1 MRTIFTLILAGNAL
15 LWLVTLAK
23 HRSIVQSASGIQ
35 VSEFR
40 HGYAFPSLKPP
51 TTETRPSAILHT
63 ISPSNV
69 QAVAVKNRITGV
81 VLNNI
86 RKLSF
91 FNTPKINCEI
101 SIEINPSKNILVLTG
116 YNGSG
121 KSRILN
127 MIHESLSLVRNH
139 NYSGPSMNWAA
150 DIFFDG
156 HFTIRTIK
164 LETDSVPTE
173 AAKKKLKS
181 ILDKEKTLKNTYIR
195 SKNLI
200 SPNDRTSNIV
210 SNDEKEYT
218 SAFGCSVVLTSKQ
231 TLEIPSSSIE
241 TVLYIDEKIHFN
253 FKRKVV
259 ETVFDGQTGIDQAL
273 YILIHEFIATLAR
286 SNGVEENIKVLFDEY
301 VSGRSEWNEAEAK
314 KYVRENL
321 NIPEVLNSSNRVE
334 STEVFTELNSFF
346 SMTDRRIVW
355 RDSGIYMKVGKEGEV
370 HWVDFSKGEKT
381 LITLFLIAF
390 LYRDSSTFLFDE
402 PDLSLHMEWQKML
415 IPSLLKLAPR
425 AQFII
430 TTHSPFLVMNTN
442 SEQIINLA
450 KLYSEAI

>member
-1 MRTIFTLILAGNAL
+1 M
-15 LWLVTLAK
+15 
-23 HRSIVQSASGIQ
+23 
-35 VSEFR
+35 
-40 HGYAFPSLKPP
+40 
-51 TTETRPSAILHT
+51 
-63 ISPSNV
+63 
-69 QAVAVKNRITGV
+69 
-81 VLNNI
+81 
-86 RKLSF
+86 
-91 FNTPKINCEI
+91 
-101 SIEINPSKNILVLTG
+101 LTG

-139 NYSGPSMNWAA
+139 NYPGPSMNWAA
-150 DIFFDG
+150 DIVFDG
-156 HFTIRTIK
+156 DFTIRTIK
-164 LETDSVPTE
+164 LESDSAPTE
-173 AAKKKLKS
+173 ATKKKLKS
-181 ILDKEKTLKNTYIR
+181 ILDKEKTLKNTYVR

-210 SNDEKEYT
+210 SDDEKEYT
-218 SAFGCSVVLTSKQ
+218 SAFGCSVILTSKKDF
-231 TLEIPSSSIE
+231 EMPSSSIE

-259 ETVFDGQTGIDQAL
+259 DTVFDGQTGIDQTL

-286 SNGVEENIKVLFDEY
+286 SNGVEENIKALFDEY
-301 VSGRSEWNEAEAK
+301 ISGRSEWNEADAK
-314 KYVRENL
+314 QYVRENL
-321 NIPEVLNSSNRVE
+321 SIPEVLNSNNRVE
-334 STEVFTELNSFF
+334 SAEVFTELNSFF

-355 RDSGIYMKVGKEGEV
+355 RDNGIYMEVGKEGEV

-415 IPSLLKLAPR
+415 IPSLLKLAPK